1 MKSSINIDH
10 ICNLAHLKL
19 SSEEKEYLVPQ
30 MIKIIEWVNKL
41 EELKIDISRR
51 EVYSPLAATLP
62 WRKDEVQP
70 SLEVDKALA
79 NSPEK
84 SRGYVKVPK
93 VIEGK

>member
-10 ICNLAHLKL
+10 ICNLARIKL
-19 SSEEKEYLVPQ
+19 SPEEKKYLVPQ

-41 EELKIDISRR
+41 EELKFDISRE
-51 EVYSPLAATLP
+51 EVYSPLASSLP
-62 WRKDEVQP
+62 LRKDEVQS
-70 SLEVDKALA
+70 SLGVDKALA

-84 SRGYVKVPK
+84 SRGYVKVPR